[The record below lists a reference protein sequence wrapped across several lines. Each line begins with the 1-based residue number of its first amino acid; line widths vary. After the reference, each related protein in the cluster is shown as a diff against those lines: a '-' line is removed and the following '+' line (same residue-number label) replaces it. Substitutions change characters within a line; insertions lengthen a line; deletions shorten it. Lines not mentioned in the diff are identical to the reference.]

1 MFGKF
6 LYDSVS
12 IIMAWMP
19 LIIIIILGVIIV
31 KSIKKTPD
39 NTKYNYESDFKYCIL
54 VLLAEIMKADG
65 KNMSC
70 ELDSVKST
78 IRRYYK
84 TEGEQIAA
92 LKLFQSILNKETIP
106 LGEVLIR
113 INQGFDYAAKSEIIM
128 ELLDVAYADN
138 YLRNIEESKML
149 FITENLNITQTQYR
163 SIKAIF
169 KEKYDCGYYKEDPYQ
184 STDFYE
190 NASNHHYYK
199 ENKEEQKGKN
209 EHKSINESEFNYC
222 ILVLLAEMMKADGR
236 NMNCELDRVKATIR
250 KLYKTE
256 EEQKTA
262 LKQFQTLLEGG
273 YDINEIYR
281 RINEN
286 FDFSDKSE
294 LIIELLEVGYADNDF
309 SDKEDFVIRHLR
321 NKLNISRAEYKNIF
335 MRFKALQREKKKN
348 YNNQSQSSKSKKSSS
363 KSSNK
368 KEQRKNSNDERYN
381 QNNKNESHSNQ
392 NKDKKESRSSSNVS
406 VSNAYNILGVAG
418 DASDTEIKKAYRT
431 LAMMY
436 HPDKVSSLG
445 DEAIRQA
452 TESMKQINQAWDVVK
467 EARGMK

>member
-1 MFGKF
+1 MFEKF
-6 LYDSVS
+6 LLDSVS
-12 IIMAWMP
+12 FIMAWMP
-19 LIIIIILGVIIV
+19 LIIIIIFGIIIV
-31 KSIKKTPD
+31 KSIIKTPD
-39 NTKYNYESDFKYCIL
+39 NTKYNYESDFKYCVL
-54 VLLAEIMKADG
+54 VLLAEVMKADG
-65 KNMSC
+65 RNMNC
-70 ELDSVKST
+70 ELESVKST

-92 LKLFQSILNKETIP
+92 LKLFQSILSKTDIQLDEISY
-106 LGEVLIR
+106 R
-113 INQGFDYAAKSEIIM
+113 INEGFDYAAKSEIIM
-128 ELLDVAYADN
+128 ELLEVAYADN
-138 YLRNIEESKML
+138 HLRSVESSIL
-149 FITENLNITQTQYR
+149 EFIVGKLNITQTQYR

-169 KEKYDCGYYKEDPYQ
+169 KEKNDYGCYKEEPYQ
-184 STDFYE
+184 SSDFNE
-190 NASNHHYYK
+190 NTSKHYYNK
-199 ENKEEQKGKN
+199 DEKKDNKEDNDNKKYKD
-209 EHKSINESEFNYC
+209 EHKFKNKSEFNHC

-309 SDKEDFVIRHLR
+309 SDKEDYVIRLLK
-321 NKLNISRAEYKNIF
+321 NKLNLSRAEYKNIF
-335 MRFKALQREKKKN
+335 MRFKVLHREKKKH
-348 YNNQSQSSKSKKSSS
+348 YNKQSNSSKSKKSSS
-363 KSSNK
+363 KSSNN
-368 KEQRKNSNDERYN
+368 KEQHKNSKEENDN
-381 QNNKNESHSNQ
+381 HSNQ
-392 NKDKKESRSSSNVS
+392 NESRRPNDVS
-406 VSNAYNILGVAG
+406 VNNAYNILGVSEATP
-418 DASDTEIKKAYRT
+418 DAEVKKAYRA
-431 LAMMY
+431 LAVMY

-452 TESMKQINQAWDVVK
+452 TESMKQINHAWDVVK

>member
-1 MFGKF
+1 MFEKF
-6 LYDSVS
+6 LLDSVS
-12 IIMAWMP
+12 FIMAWMP
-19 LIIIIILGVIIV
+19 LIIIIIFGIIIV
-31 KSIKKTPD
+31 KSIIKTPD
-39 NTKYNYESDFKYCIL
+39 NTKYNYESDFKYCVL
-54 VLLAEIMKADG
+54 VLLAEVMKADG
-65 KNMSC
+65 RNMNC
-70 ELDSVKST
+70 ELESVKST

-92 LKLFQSILNKETIP
+92 LKLFQSILSKTDIQLDEISY
-106 LGEVLIR
+106 R
-113 INQGFDYAAKSEIIM
+113 INEGFDYAAKSEIIM
-128 ELLDVAYADN
+128 ELLEVAYADN
-138 YLRNIEESKML
+138 HLRSVESSIL
-149 FITENLNITQTQYR
+149 EFIVGKLNITQTQYR

-169 KEKYDCGYYKEDPYQ
+169 KEKNDYGCYKEEPYQ
-184 STDFYE
+184 SSDFNE
-190 NASNHHYYK
+190 NTSKHYYNK
-199 ENKEEQKGKN
+199 DEKKDNKEDNDNKKYKD
-209 EHKSINESEFNYC
+209 EHKFKNKSEFNHC

-309 SDKEDFVIRHLR
+309 SDKEDYVIRLLK
-321 NKLNISRAEYKNIF
+321 NKLNLSRAEYKNIF
-335 MRFKALQREKKKN
+335 MRFKVLHREKKKH
-348 YNNQSQSSKSKKSSS
+348 YNKQSNSSKSKKSSS
-363 KSSNK
+363 KSSNN
-368 KEQRKNSNDERYN
+368 KEQHKNSKEENDN
-381 QNNKNESHSNQ
+381 HSNQ
-392 NKDKKESRSSSNVS
+392 NESRRPNDIS
-406 VSNAYNILGVAG
+406 VNNAYNILGVSEETP
-418 DASDTEIKKAYRT
+418 DAEVKKAYRA
-431 LAMMY
+431 LAIMY

-452 TESMKQINQAWDVVK
+452 TESMKQINHAWDVVK

>member
-1 MFGKF
+1 MFENF
-6 LYDSVS
+6 LLDSVS
-12 IIMAWMP
+12 FIMAWMP
-19 LIIIIILGVIIV
+19 LIIIIIFGIIIV
-31 KSIKKTPD
+31 KSIIKTPD
-39 NTKYNYESDFKYCIL
+39 NTKYNYESDFKYCVL
-54 VLLAEIMKADG
+54 VLLAEVMKADG
-65 KNMSC
+65 RNMNC
-70 ELDSVKST
+70 ELESVKST

-92 LKLFQSILNKETIP
+92 LKLFQSILSKTDIQLDEISY
-106 LGEVLIR
+106 R
-113 INQGFDYAAKSEIIM
+113 INEGFDYAAKSEIIM
-128 ELLDVAYADN
+128 ELLEVAYADN
-138 YLRNIEESKML
+138 HLRSVESSIL
-149 FITENLNITQTQYR
+149 EFIVGKLNITQTQYR

-169 KEKYDCGYYKEDPYQ
+169 KEKNDYGCYKEEPYQ
-184 STDFYE
+184 SSDFNE
-190 NASNHHYYK
+190 NTSKHYYNK
-199 ENKEEQKGKN
+199 DEKKDNKEDNDNKKN
-209 EHKSINESEFNYC
+209 KDEHKFKNKSEFNHC

-309 SDKEDFVIRHLR
+309 SDKEDYVIRLLK
-321 NKLNISRAEYKNIF
+321 NKLNLSRAEYKNIF
-335 MRFKALQREKKKN
+335 MRFKVLHREKKKH
-348 YNNQSQSSKSKKSSS
+348 YNKQSNSSKSKKSSS
-363 KSSNK
+363 KSSNN
-368 KEQRKNSNDERYN
+368 KEQHKNSKEENDN
-381 QNNKNESHSNQ
+381 HSNQ
-392 NKDKKESRSSSNVS
+392 NESRRPNDVS
-406 VSNAYNILGVAG
+406 VNNAYNILGVSEATP
-418 DASDTEIKKAYRT
+418 DAEVKKAYRA
-431 LAMMY
+431 LAIMY

-452 TESMKQINQAWDVVK
+452 TESMKQINHAWDVVK

>member
-1 MFGKF
+1 MFEKF
-6 LYDSVS
+6 LLDSVS
-12 IIMAWMP
+12 FIMAWMP
-19 LIIIIILGVIIV
+19 LIIIIIFGIIIV
-31 KSIKKTPD
+31 KSIIKTPD
-39 NTKYNYESDFKYCIL
+39 NTKYNYESDFKYCVL
-54 VLLAEIMKADG
+54 VLLAEVMKADG
-65 KNMSC
+65 RNMNC
-70 ELDSVKST
+70 ELESVKST

-92 LKLFQSILNKETIP
+92 LKLFQSILSKTDIQLDEISY
-106 LGEVLIR
+106 R
-113 INQGFDYAAKSEIIM
+113 INEGFDYAAKSEIIM
-128 ELLDVAYADN
+128 ELLEVAYADN
-138 YLRNIEESKML
+138 HLRSVESSIL
-149 FITENLNITQTQYR
+149 EFIAGKLNITQTQYR

-169 KEKYDCGYYKEDPYQ
+169 KEKNDYGCYKEEPYQ
-184 STDFYE
+184 SSDFNE
-190 NASNHHYYK
+190 NTSKHYYNK
-199 ENKEEQKGKN
+199 DEKKDNKEDNDNKKYKD
-209 EHKSINESEFNYC
+209 EHKFKNKSEFNHC

-309 SDKEDFVIRHLR
+309 SDKEDYVIRLLK
-321 NKLNISRAEYKNIF
+321 NKLNLSRAEYKNIF
-335 MRFKALQREKKKN
+335 MHFKVLHREKKKH
-348 YNNQSQSSKSKKSSS
+348 YNKQSNSSKSRKSSS
-363 KSSNK
+363 KSSNN
-368 KEQRKNSNDERYN
+368 KEQHKNSKEENDN
-381 QNNKNESHSNQ
+381 HSNQ
-392 NKDKKESRSSSNVS
+392 NESRRPNDVS
-406 VSNAYNILGVAG
+406 VNNAYNILGVSEATP
-418 DASDTEIKKAYRT
+418 DAEVKKAYRA
-431 LAMMY
+431 LAIMY

-452 TESMKQINQAWDVVK
+452 TETMKQINHAWDVVK

>member
-1 MFGKF
+1 MFEKF
-6 LYDSVS
+6 LLDSVS
-12 IIMAWMP
+12 FIMAWMP
-19 LIIIIILGVIIV
+19 LIIIIIFGIIIV
-31 KSIKKTPD
+31 KSIIKTPD
-39 NTKYNYESDFKYCIL
+39 NTKYNYESDFKYCVL
-54 VLLAEIMKADG
+54 VLLAEVMKADG
-65 KNMSC
+65 RNMNC
-70 ELDSVKST
+70 ELESVKST

-92 LKLFQSILNKETIP
+92 LKLFQSILSKTDIQLDEISY
-106 LGEVLIR
+106 R
-113 INQGFDYAAKSEIIM
+113 INEGFDYAAKSEIIM
-128 ELLDVAYADN
+128 ELLEVAYADN
-138 YLRNIEESKML
+138 HLRSVESSIL
-149 FITENLNITQTQYR
+149 EFIVGKLNITQTQYR

-169 KEKYDCGYYKEDPYQ
+169 KEKNDYGCYKEEPYQ
-184 STDFYE
+184 SSDFNE
-190 NASNHHYYK
+190 NTSKHYYNK
-199 ENKEEQKGKN
+199 DEKKDNKEDNDNKKYKD
-209 EHKSINESEFNYC
+209 EHKFKNKSEFNHC

-309 SDKEDFVIRHLR
+309 SDKEDYVIRLLK
-321 NKLNISRAEYKNIF
+321 NKLNLSRAEYKNIF
-335 MRFKALQREKKKN
+335 MRFKVLHREKKKH
-348 YNNQSQSSKSKKSSS
+348 YNKQSNSSKSKKSSS
-363 KSSNK
+363 KSSNNN
-368 KEQRKNSNDERYN
+368 EQHKNSKEENDN
-381 QNNKNESHSNQ
+381 HSNQ
-392 NKDKKESRSSSNVS
+392 NESRRPNDVS
-406 VSNAYNILGVAG
+406 VNNAYNILGVSEATPN
-418 DASDTEIKKAYRT
+418 AEVKKAYRA
-431 LAMMY
+431 LAIMY

-452 TESMKQINQAWDVVK
+452 TESMKQINHAWDVVK